1 MPSDMIMDSVMYL
14 LNFYGSA
21 ISFFLI
27 DFNKN
32 KKRDW
37 KENQII
43 IDVTREIKL
52 NKKLQLVEFNRL
64 LDDKINKIKAE
75 RFYKKNNKFIF
86 KERTIILPE
95 INYRHNKSINKRKKN
110 KIIKKIDNPYSSL
123 I

>member
-1 MPSDMIMDSVMYL
+1 M
-14 LNFYGSA
+14 
-21 ISFFLI
+21 I

-123 I
+123 IYY